1 MTPGI
6 GLGPN
11 SVLGFGCQASD
22 DTGDWLKATECV
34 GAKGRFGG
42 PRAKLVPN
50 LGTVTPKR
58 YG

>member
-22 DTGDWLKATECV
+22 DTGDWASDGSDPQSRQPALAW
-34 GAKGRFGG
+34 GSL
-42 PRAKLVPN
+42 LVY
-50 LGTVTPKR
+50 LVWLMV
-58 YG
+58 